1 MDEAKNASDIDSSL
15 SNLKWK
21 NPFFEGKVED
31 EIKIIKKSLSSLDEK
46 QKEIM
51 LITNYSFF
59 DSLTS
64 KNMNSPNKAYTID
77 GTTFPLTNSKYF
89 GGLQRF
95 YFEYNKKK
103 K

>member
-1 MDEAKNASDIDSSL
+1 
-15 SNLKWK
+15 
-21 NPFFEGKVED
+21 
-31 EIKIIKKSLSSLDEK
+31 
-46 QKEIM
+46 M

-89 GGLQRF
+89 GVYKDFILNIIKEKNRRDLF
-95 YFEYNKKK
+95 Y
-103 K
+103 